1 MILRVFRARLK
12 PGRRAAYAALF
23 HRLALPLMRKA
34 PGNVAI
40 HVGRPRLDR
49 PDEFVLATV
58 WTDLAALQA
67 YTGAN
72 WREIMIL
79 PGEAELI
86 EEMGVQHFDE
96 AFHPLSEP
104 HAEVAVETLR
114 REQRA
119 MRSPRLSD
127 EQWER
132 LRSLLPPPARE
143 GRPRADDRRTLGGI
157 LYVLRTGS
165 RWQDLPRAYGSHVT
179 CWRRF
184 AEWQASG
191 VWERVWQTFFDTLD
205 VPERLVWA
213 PTLLPG
219 QPVPR
224 QRARASR
231 SAGDGGSMVGVGAAS
246 PGLRAR
252 PKG

>member
-1 MILRVFRARLK
+1 LRVFRARLK
-12 PGRRAAYAALF
+12 PGRRAAYETLF
-23 HRLALPLMRKA
+23 RRHALPLMRKA

-40 HVGRPRLDR
+40 HIGRPQPDR
-49 PDEFVLATV
+49 PDDFVLTTV

-72 WREIMIL
+72 WRDIMVL

-86 EEMGVQHFDE
+86 EQMGVQHFDE
-96 AFHPLSEP
+96 AFHPLTEP
-104 HAEVAVETLR
+104 HFEIAVETLR

-119 MRSPRLSD
+119 TRSPRLSD
-127 EQWER
+127 DQWER
-132 LRSLLPPPARE
+132 ILPLLPPPARE
-143 GRPRADDRRTLGGI
+143 GRPRADDRRTLDGI

-165 RWQDLPRAYGSHVT
+165 RWRDLPRAYGSHVT

-191 VWERVWQTFFDTLD
+191 VWERIWQTFFDTLD
-205 VPERLVWA
+205 MPERLVWA

-224 QRARASR
+224 QRGR
-231 SAGDGGSMVGVGAAS
+231 SSQSADGGGSVAQAAS
-246 PGLRAR
+246 QGPRGLWAGS
-252 PKG
+252 KG

>member
-12 PGRRAAYAALF
+12 PGRRAEYEALF
-23 HRLALPLMRKA
+23 RRHALPLMRKA
-34 PGNVAI
+34 PGNAAI
-40 HVGRPRLDR
+40 HISPPRPDR

-58 WTDLAALQA
+58 WADLAALQA

-72 WREIMIL
+72 WREIMTL

-96 AFHPLSEP
+96 TLRPLSER
-104 HAEVAVETLR
+104 HSEVAAETLR

-127 EQWER
+127 AQWER
-132 LRSLLPPPARE
+132 IRPLLPPPARE
-143 GRPRADDRRTLGGI
+143 GRPRADDRRTLDGI
-157 LYVLRTGS
+157 LYILRTGS

-184 AEWQASG
+184 AEWQASE
-191 VWERVWQTFFDTLD
+191 VWERIWQAFFDTLD

-213 PTLLPG
+213 PALLPG

-224 QRARASR
+224 QRARSSW
-231 SAGDGGSMVGVGAAS
+231 SAGEGEAVVRATPAR
-246 PGLRAR
+246 LRAR
-252 PKG
+252 HN

>member
-12 PGRRAAYAALF
+12 PGRRAAYEALIRE
-23 HRLALPLMRKA
+23 HALPLMRKA
-34 PGNVAI
+34 QGNVAI
-40 HVGRPRLDR
+40 HLGQPQPDR
-49 PDEFVLATV
+49 PNEYVLATV
-58 WTDLAALQA
+58 WTDLDALQA
-67 YTGAN
+67 YAGRN
-72 WREIMIL
+72 WREVMIL
-79 PGEAELI
+79 PGEAELV
-86 EEMGVQHFDE
+86 EEVGVRHFDE
-96 AFHPLSEP
+96 SFHPLSEP
-104 HAEVAVETLR
+104 HAEVAAETLR
-114 REQRA
+114 REHRA

-132 LRSLLPPPARE
+132 VRPLLPPPARE
-143 GRPRADDRRTLGGI
+143 GRPRADDRRTLDGI

-191 VWERVWQTFFDTLD
+191 VWERVWQAFFDTLD

-213 PTLLPG
+213 PALLPG

-224 QRARASR
+224 QRARSSW
-231 SAGDGGSMVGVGAAS
+231 SAGEGEAVVQAALA
-246 PGLRAR
+246 GLRAR
-252 PKG
+252 PTKG

>member
-12 PGRRAAYAALF
+12 PGRRATYEALF
-23 HRLALPLMRKA
+23 YRHALPLMRKA

-40 HVGRPRLDR
+40 HIGQPQPDR

-79 PGEAELI
+79 PGEAELV
-86 EEMGVQHFDE
+86 EEVGVQHFDE
-96 AFHPLSEP
+96 AFHPLTEP
-104 HAEVAVETLR
+104 HAEVAAETLR
-114 REQRA
+114 REHRA
-119 MRSPRLSD
+119 TRSARLRD

-132 LRSLLPPPARE
+132 VRSLLPPPARA
-143 GRPRADDRRTLGGI
+143 GRPRADDRRTLDGI
-157 LYVLRTGS
+157 LYILRTGS

-191 VWERVWQTFFDTLD
+191 VWERVWQAFFDTLD
-205 VPERLVWA
+205 VSERLVWA
-213 PTLLPG
+213 PALLPD

-224 QRARASR
+224 RRVRASR
-231 SAGDGGSMVGVGAAS
+231 STSHGGSVIQAA
-246 PGLRAR
+246 PAGLRAR
-252 PKG
+252 PIRG